1 MEDIR
6 FCQRCG
12 SPVEHRLREGVM
24 RPICTSCG
32 AVVFLNPKVVA
43 AVVVEMDGEV
53 VMVRRRIGVGA
64 GKWSIPAGYV
74 DRGEVMEEAAAR
86 EIKEEAG
93 LDVEIARL
101 LGVYSRPEDANI
113 LVVYGGKVVGGG
125 LTAGHEV
132 MDVGA
137 FDVEALPP
145 LAFERDAGIIRQW
158 LDGRG

>member
-1 MEDIR
+1 MEEIR
-6 FCQRCG
+6 FCQWCG
-12 SPVEHRLREGVM
+12 SPVEHRLREDTM
-24 RPICTSCG
+24 RPVCTSCG

-43 AVVVEMDGEV
+43 GVVVEIDGKV

-74 DRGEVMEEAAAR
+74 DQGEVVEEAAAR

-93 LDVEIARL
+93 LDVEITGL
-101 LGVYSRPEDANI
+101 LGIYSRREESNI
-113 LVVYGGKVVGGG
+113 LVVYAGKVMGGG

-132 MDVGA
+132 MDVGI

-145 LAFERDAGIIRQW
+145 LAFERDAGIIGRW
-158 LDGRG
+158 RDGQG